1 MRNILTISRREVSAY
16 FNSPIA
22 YIFMILFIF
31 ILSFLFFVFFPFFTQ
46 SNPDLR
52 HFFVWFPWVLS
63 IFIPAVT
70 MRLWSEERRSGTI
83 ELLMT
88 WPLQAWEIVIGKY
101 LAGLFVIA
109 VSLALT
115 FFVPLTLSSVIS
127 DGVGG
132 SGIEW
137 GVIFTSYLGALLI
150 SSVYVALGSWA
161 STLTSNQIV
170 SLLVAISLSFV
181 MAGIGSPPVVKFL
194 NDLLGGIGNIRIGN
208 LIGWFGTDSHFRE
221 FSKGLINPVGLIYG
235 FSLTVFFLVLNNLF
249 VEGRKF

>member
-1 MRNILTISRREVSAY
+1 MRNILTISRREVAAY

-31 ILSFLFFVFFPFFTQ
+31 ILSFLFFVFFPFFSQT
-46 SNPDLR
+46 NPDLR
-52 HFFVWFPWVLS
+52 NFFFWFPWVLS

-83 ELLMT
+83 ELLLT
-88 WPLQAWEIVIGKY
+88 WPLQAWEIVVGKY

-109 VSLALT
+109 VSLI
-115 FFVPLTLSSVIS
+115 LTLVVPMSLSSSVS
-127 DGVGG
+127 
-132 SGIEW
+132 SLEW
-137 GVIFTSYLGALLI
+137 GVVFTSYLGALLI
-150 SSVYVALGSWA
+150 SSVYIALGSWA
-161 STLTSNQIV
+161 STLTNNQIV
-170 SLLVAISLSFV
+170 SLLIAIAFSLV
-181 MAGIGSPPVVKFL
+181 MVGIGYPPVVKFL
-194 NDLLGGIGNIRIGN
+194 NALPGLGNF
-208 LIGWFGTDSHFRE
+208 IGWFGTDSHFRE

>member
-1 MRNILTISRREVSAY
+1 MRNILTISRREVAAY

-31 ILSFLFFVFFPFFTQ
+31 ILSFLFFVFFPFFSQT
-46 SNPDLR
+46 NPDLR
-52 HFFVWFPWVLS
+52 NFFFWFPWVLS

-83 ELLMT
+83 ELLLT
-88 WPLQAWEIVIGKY
+88 WPLQAWEIVVGKY

-109 VSLALT
+109 VSLI
-115 FFVPLTLSSVIS
+115 LTLVVPISLSSSVS
-127 DGVGG
+127 
-132 SGIEW
+132 SLEW
-137 GVIFTSYLGALLI
+137 GVVFTSYLGALLI
-150 SSVYVALGSWA
+150 SSVYIALGSWA
-161 STLTSNQIV
+161 STLTNNQIV
-170 SLLVAISLSFV
+170 SLLIAIAFSLV
-181 MAGIGSPPVVKFL
+181 MVGIGYPPVVKFL
-194 NDLLGGIGNIRIGN
+194 NALPGLGNF
-208 LIGWFGTDSHFRE
+208 IGWFGTDSHFRE

>member
-1 MRNILTISRREVSAY
+1 MRNILTISRREVAAY

-31 ILSFLFFVFFPFFTQ
+31 ILSFLFFVFFPFFSQT
-46 SNPDLR
+46 NPDLR
-52 HFFVWFPWVLS
+52 NFFFWFPWVLS

-83 ELLMT
+83 ELLLT
-88 WPLQAWEIVIGKY
+88 WPLQAWEVVVGKY

-109 VSLALT
+109 ISLI
-115 FFVPLTLSSVIS
+115 LTLVVPMSLSSSVS
-127 DGVGG
+127 SLD
-132 SGIEW
+132 W
-137 GVIFTSYLGALLI
+137 GVVFTSYLGALLI
-150 SSVYVALGSWA
+150 SSVYIALGSWA
-161 STLTSNQIV
+161 STLTNNQIV
-170 SLLVAISLSFV
+170 SLLIAIAFSLV
-181 MAGIGSPPVVKFL
+181 MVGIGYPPVVKFL
-194 NDLLGGIGNIRIGN
+194 NALPGLGNF
-208 LIGWFGTDSHFRE
+208 IGWFGTDSHFRE

>member
-1 MRNILTISRREVSAY
+1 MRNILTISRREVAAY

-31 ILSFLFFVFFPFFTQ
+31 ILSFLFFVFFPFFSQT
-46 SNPDLR
+46 NPDLR
-52 HFFVWFPWVLS
+52 NFFFWFPWVLS

-83 ELLMT
+83 ELLLT
-88 WPLQAWEIVIGKY
+88 WPLQAWEVVVGKY

-109 VSLALT
+109 VSLILT
-115 FFVPLTLSSVIS
+115 LVVPLSLSSSVS
-127 DGVGG
+127 
-132 SGIEW
+132 SLEW
-137 GVIFTSYLGALLI
+137 GVVFTSYLGALLI
-150 SSVYVALGSWA
+150 SSVYIALGSWA
-161 STLTSNQIV
+161 STLTNNQIV
-170 SLLVAISLSFV
+170 SLLIAIAFSLV
-181 MAGIGSPPVVKFL
+181 MVGIGYPPVVKFL
-194 NDLLGGIGNIRIGN
+194 NALPGLGNF
-208 LIGWFGTDSHFRE
+208 IGWFGTDSHFRE

>member
-1 MRNILTISRREVSAY
+1 MRNILTISRREVAAY

-31 ILSFLFFVFFPFFTQ
+31 ILSFLFFVFFPFFSQT
-46 SNPDLR
+46 NPDLR
-52 HFFVWFPWVLS
+52 NFFFWFPWVLS

-83 ELLMT
+83 ELLLT
-88 WPLQAWEIVIGKY
+88 WPLQAWEVVVGKY

-109 VSLALT
+109 ISLI
-115 FFVPLTLSSVIS
+115 LTLVVPISLSSSVS
-127 DGVGG
+127 
-132 SGIEW
+132 SLEW
-137 GVIFTSYLGALLI
+137 GVVFTSYLGALLI
-150 SSVYVALGSWA
+150 SSVYIALGSWA
-161 STLTSNQIV
+161 STLTNNQIV
-170 SLLVAISLSFV
+170 SLLIAIAFSLV
-181 MAGIGSPPVVKFL
+181 MVGIGYPPVVKFL
-194 NDLLGGIGNIRIGN
+194 NALPGLGNF
-208 LIGWFGTDSHFRE
+208 IGWFGTDSHFRE

>member
-31 ILSFLFFVFFPFFTQ
+31 ILSFLFFVFFPFFSQT
-46 SNPDLR
+46 NPDLR
-52 HFFVWFPWVLS
+52 NFFFWFPWVLS

-88 WPLQAWEIVIGKY
+88 WPLQAWEVVVGKY

-109 VSLALT
+109 ISLI
-115 FFVPLTLSSVIS
+115 LTLVVPMSLSSSVS
-127 DGVGG
+127 
-132 SGIEW
+132 SLEW

-150 SSVYVALGSWA
+150 SSVYIALGSWA
-161 STLTSNQIV
+161 STLTNNQIV
-170 SLLVAISLSFV
+170 SLLIAIAFSLV
-181 MAGIGSPPVVKFL
+181 MVGIGYPPVVKFL
-194 NDLLGGIGNIRIGN
+194 NALPGLGNF
-208 LIGWFGTDSHFRE
+208 IGWFGTDSHFRE

>member
-1 MRNILTISRREVSAY
+1 MRNILTIYRREVAAY

-31 ILSFLFFVFFPFFTQ
+31 ILSFLFFVFFPFFSQT
-46 SNPDLR
+46 NPDLR
-52 HFFVWFPWVLS
+52 NFFFWFPWVLS

-83 ELLMT
+83 ELLLT
-88 WPLQAWEIVIGKY
+88 WPLQAWEVVVGKY

-109 VSLALT
+109 ISLI
-115 FFVPLTLSSVIS
+115 LTLVVPMSLSSSVS
-127 DGVGG
+127 SLD
-132 SGIEW
+132 W
-137 GVIFTSYLGALLI
+137 GVVFTSYLGALLI
-150 SSVYVALGSWA
+150 SSVYIALGSWA
-161 STLTSNQIV
+161 STLTNNQIV
-170 SLLVAISLSFV
+170 SLLIAIAFSLV
-181 MAGIGSPPVVKFL
+181 MVGIGYPPVVKFL
-194 NDLLGGIGNIRIGN
+194 NALPGLGNF
-208 LIGWFGTDSHFRE
+208 IGWFGTDSHFRE

>member
-1 MRNILTISRREVSAY
+1 MRNILTIFRREVSAY

-31 ILSFLFFVFFPFFTQ
+31 ILSFLFFVFFPFFSQT
-46 SNPDLR
+46 NPDLR
-52 HFFVWFPWVLS
+52 NFFFWFPWVLS

-83 ELLMT
+83 ELLLT
-88 WPLQAWEIVIGKY
+88 WPLQAWEVVVGKY

-109 VSLALT
+109 ISLI
-115 FFVPLTLSSVIS
+115 LTLVVPISLSSSVS
-127 DGVGG
+127 
-132 SGIEW
+132 SLEW
-137 GVIFTSYLGALLI
+137 GVVFTSYLGALLI
-150 SSVYVALGSWA
+150 SSVYIALGSWA
-161 STLTSNQIV
+161 STLTNNQIV
-170 SLLVAISLSFV
+170 SLLIAIAFSLV
-181 MAGIGSPPVVKFL
+181 MVGIGYPPVVKFL
-194 NDLLGGIGNIRIGN
+194 NALPGLGNF
-208 LIGWFGTDSHFRE
+208 IGWFGTDSHFRE

>member
-1 MRNILTISRREVSAY
+1 MRNILTISRREVAAY

-31 ILSFLFFVFFPFFTQ
+31 ILSFLFFVFFPFFSQT
-46 SNPDLR
+46 NPDLR
-52 HFFVWFPWVLS
+52 NFFFWFPWVLS

-88 WPLQAWEIVIGKY
+88 WPLQAWEVVVGKY

-109 VSLALT
+109 ISLILT
-115 FFVPLTLSSVIS
+115 LVVPMSLSSVTS
-127 DGVGG
+127 L
-132 SGIEW
+132 EW
-137 GVIFTSYLGALLI
+137 GVVFTSYLGALLI
-150 SSVYVALGSWA
+150 SSVYIALGSWA
-161 STLTSNQIV
+161 STLTNNQIV
-170 SLLVAISLSFV
+170 SMLIAIAFSLVMV
-181 MAGIGSPPVVKFL
+181 GIGYPPVVKFL
-194 NDLLGGIGNIRIGN
+194 NALPGLGNF
-208 LIGWFGTDSHFRE
+208 IGWFGTDSHFRE

>member
-1 MRNILTISRREVSAY
+1 MRNILTISRREVAAY

-31 ILSFLFFVFFPFFTQ
+31 ILSFLFFVFFPFFSQT
-46 SNPDLR
+46 NPDLR
-52 HFFVWFPWVLS
+52 NFFFWFPWVLS

-88 WPLQAWEIVIGKY
+88 WPLQAWEVVVGKY

-109 VSLALT
+109 ISLI
-115 FFVPLTLSSVIS
+115 LTLVVPISLSSSVS
-127 DGVGG
+127 
-132 SGIEW
+132 SLEW
-137 GVIFTSYLGALLI
+137 GVVFTSYLGALLI
-150 SSVYVALGSWA
+150 SSVYIALGSWA
-161 STLTSNQIV
+161 STLTNNQIV
-170 SLLVAISLSFV
+170 SLLIAIAFSLV
-181 MAGIGSPPVVKFL
+181 MVGIGYPPVVKFL
-194 NDLLGGIGNIRIGN
+194 NALPGLGNF
-208 LIGWFGTDSHFRE
+208 IGWFGTDSHFRE

>member
-1 MRNILTISRREVSAY
+1 MRNILTIARREVAAY

-31 ILSFLFFVFFPFFTQ
+31 ILSFLFFVFFPFFSQT
-46 SNPDLR
+46 NPDLR
-52 HFFVWFPWVLS
+52 NFFFWFPWVLS

-83 ELLMT
+83 ELLLT
-88 WPLQAWEIVIGKY
+88 WPLQAWEIVVGKY

-109 VSLALT
+109 VSLILT
-115 FFVPLTLSSVIS
+115 LFVPMSLSSSVS
-127 DGVGG
+127 
-132 SGIEW
+132 SLEW
-137 GVIFTSYLGALLI
+137 GVVFTSYLGALLI
-150 SSVYVALGSWA
+150 SSVYIALGSWA
-161 STLTSNQIV
+161 STLTNNQIV
-170 SLLVAISLSFV
+170 SLLIAIAFSLV
-181 MAGIGSPPVVKFL
+181 MVGIGYPPVVKFL
-194 NDLLGGIGNIRIGN
+194 NALPGLGNF
-208 LIGWFGTDSHFRE
+208 IGWFGTDSHFRE

>member
-31 ILSFLFFVFFPFFTQ
+31 ILSFLFFVFFPFFSQT
-46 SNPDLR
+46 NPDLR
-52 HFFVWFPWVLS
+52 NFFFWFPWVLS

-88 WPLQAWEIVIGKY
+88 WPLQAWEVVVGKY

-109 VSLALT
+109 ISLI
-115 FFVPLTLSSVIS
+115 LTLVVPMSLSSSVS
-127 DGVGG
+127 
-132 SGIEW
+132 SLEW
-137 GVIFTSYLGALLI
+137 GVVFTSYLGALLI
-150 SSVYVALGSWA
+150 SSVYIALGSWA
-161 STLTSNQIV
+161 STLTNNQIV
-170 SLLVAISLSFV
+170 SLLIAIAFSLV
-181 MAGIGSPPVVKFL
+181 MVGIGYPPVVKFL
-194 NDLLGGIGNIRIGN
+194 NALPGLGNF
-208 LIGWFGTDSHFRE
+208 IGWFGTDSHFRE

>member
-1 MRNILTISRREVSAY
+1 MRNILTISRREVAAY

-31 ILSFLFFVFFPFFTQ
+31 ILSFLFFVFFPFFSQT
-46 SNPDLR
+46 NPDLR
-52 HFFVWFPWVLS
+52 NFFFWFPWVLS

-88 WPLQAWEIVIGKY
+88 WPLQAWEVVVGKY

-109 VSLALT
+109 ISLILT
-115 FFVPLTLSSVIS
+115 LVVPMSLSSVTS
-127 DGVGG
+127 L
-132 SGIEW
+132 EW
-137 GVIFTSYLGALLI
+137 GVVFTSYLGALLI
-150 SSVYVALGSWA
+150 SSGYIALGSWA
-161 STLTSNQIV
+161 STLTNNQIV
-170 SLLVAISLSFV
+170 SLLIAIAFSLV
-181 MAGIGSPPVVKFL
+181 MVGIGYPPVVKFL
-194 NDLLGGIGNIRIGN
+194 NALPGLGNF
-208 LIGWFGTDSHFRE
+208 IGWFGTDSHFRE

>member
-31 ILSFLFFVFFPFFTQ
+31 ILSFLFFVFFPFFSQT
-46 SNPDLR
+46 NPDLR
-52 HFFVWFPWVLS
+52 NFFFWFPWVLS

-88 WPLQAWEIVIGKY
+88 WPLQAWEVVVGKY

-109 VSLALT
+109 ISLILT
-115 FFVPLTLSSVIS
+115 LVVPMSLSSVTS
-127 DGVGG
+127 L
-132 SGIEW
+132 EW
-137 GVIFTSYLGALLI
+137 GVVFTSYLGALLI
-150 SSVYVALGSWA
+150 SSVYIALGSWA
-161 STLTSNQIV
+161 STLTNNQIV
-170 SLLVAISLSFV
+170 SLLIAIAFSLV
-181 MAGIGSPPVVKFL
+181 MVGIGYPPVVKFL
-194 NDLLGGIGNIRIGN
+194 NALPGLGNF
-208 LIGWFGTDSHFRE
+208 IGWFGTDSHFRE

>member
-1 MRNILTISRREVSAY
+1 MRNILTIFRREVSAY

-31 ILSFLFFVFFPFFTQ
+31 ILSFLFFVFFPFFSQT
-46 SNPDLR
+46 NPDLR
-52 HFFVWFPWVLS
+52 NFFFWFPWVLS

-83 ELLMT
+83 ELLLT
-88 WPLQAWEIVIGKY
+88 WPLQAWEVVVGKY

-109 VSLALT
+109 ISLILT
-115 FFVPLTLSSVIS
+115 LVVPMSLSSVTS
-127 DGVGG
+127 L
-132 SGIEW
+132 EW
-137 GVIFTSYLGALLI
+137 GVVFTSYLGALLI
-150 SSVYVALGSWA
+150 SSVYIALGSWA
-161 STLTSNQIV
+161 STLTNNQIV
-170 SLLVAISLSFV
+170 SLLIAIAFSLV
-181 MAGIGSPPVVKFL
+181 MVGIGYPPVVKFL
-194 NDLLGGIGNIRIGN
+194 NALPGLGNF
-208 LIGWFGTDSHFRE
+208 IGWFGTDSHFRE

>member
-1 MRNILTISRREVSAY
+1 MCIRDSYRREVAAY

-31 ILSFLFFVFFPFFTQ
+31 ILSFLFFVFFPFFSQT
-46 SNPDLR
+46 NPDLR
-52 HFFVWFPWVLS
+52 NFFFWFPWVLS

-83 ELLMT
+83 ELLLT
-88 WPLQAWEIVIGKY
+88 WPLQAWEVVVGKY

-109 VSLALT
+109 ISLI
-115 FFVPLTLSSVIS
+115 LTLVVPMSLSSSVS
-127 DGVGG
+127 SLD
-132 SGIEW
+132 W
-137 GVIFTSYLGALLI
+137 GVVFTSYLGALLI
-150 SSVYVALGSWA
+150 SSVYIALGSWA
-161 STLTSNQIV
+161 STLPNNQIV
-170 SLLVAISLSFV
+170 SLLIAIAFSLV
-181 MAGIGSPPVVKFL
+181 MVGFGYPPVVKFL
-194 NDLLGGIGNIRIGN
+194 NALPGLGNF
-208 LIGWFGTDSHFRE
+208 IGWFGTDSHFRE

>member
-31 ILSFLFFVFFPFFTQ
+31 ILSFLFFVFFPFFSQT
-46 SNPDLR
+46 NPDLR
-52 HFFVWFPWVLS
+52 NFFFWFPWVLS

-83 ELLMT
+83 ELLLT
-88 WPLQAWEIVIGKY
+88 WPLQAWEIVVGKY

-109 VSLALT
+109 VSLILT
-115 FFVPLTLSSVIS
+115 LFVPMSLSSSVS
-127 DGVGG
+127 
-132 SGIEW
+132 SLEW
-137 GVIFTSYLGALLI
+137 GVVFTSYLGALLI
-150 SSVYVALGSWA
+150 SSVYIALGSWA
-161 STLTSNQIV
+161 STLTNNQIV
-170 SLLVAISLSFV
+170 SLLIAIAFSLV
-181 MAGIGSPPVVKFL
+181 MVGIGYPPVVKFL
-194 NDLLGGIGNIRIGN
+194 NALPGLGNF
-208 LIGWFGTDSHFRE
+208 IGWFGTDSHFRE

>member
-1 MRNILTISRREVSAY
+1 MRNILTIYRREVAAY

-22 YIFMILFIF
+22 YIFIILFIF
-31 ILSFLFFVFFPFFTQ
+31 ILSFLFFVFFPFFSQ
-46 SNPDLR
+46 ENPDLR
-52 HFFVWFPWVLS
+52 NFFFWFPWILS

-88 WPLQAWEIVIGKY
+88 WPLQSWEIVVGKY

-109 VSLALT
+109 VSLLLT
-115 FFVPLTLSSVIS
+115 LFVPLSLSLVTSF
-127 DGVGG
+127 D
-132 SGIEW
+132 W
-137 GVIFTSYLGALLI
+137 GVVFTSYLGALLI
-150 SSVYVALGSWA
+150 SSVYIALGSWS
-161 STLTSNQIV
+161 STLTDNQIV
-170 SLLVAISLSFV
+170 SLLIAIALSLV
-181 MAGIGSPPVVKFL
+181 MVGIGYPPVVKFL
-194 NDLLGGIGNIRIGN
+194 NDSMGVGNF
-208 LIGWFGTDSHFRE
+208 IGWFGTDSHFRE

>member
-31 ILSFLFFVFFPFFTQ
+31 ILSFLFFVFFPFFSQT
-46 SNPDLR
+46 NPDLR
-52 HFFVWFPWVLS
+52 NFFFWFPWVLS

-83 ELLMT
+83 ELLLT
-88 WPLQAWEIVIGKY
+88 WPLQAWEVVVGKY

-109 VSLALT
+109 ISLILT
-115 FFVPLTLSSVIS
+115 LVVPMSLSSVTS
-127 DGVGG
+127 L
-132 SGIEW
+132 EW
-137 GVIFTSYLGALLI
+137 GVVFTSYLGALLI
-150 SSVYVALGSWA
+150 SSVYIALGAWA
-161 STLTSNQIV
+161 STLTNNQIV
-170 SLLVAISLSFV
+170 SLLIAIAFSLV
-181 MAGIGSPPVVKFL
+181 MVGIGYPPVVKFL
-194 NDLLGGIGNIRIGN
+194 NALPGLGNF
-208 LIGWFGTDSHFRE
+208 IGWFGTDSHFRE

>member
-1 MRNILTISRREVSAY
+1 MRNILTIARREVAAY

-31 ILSFLFFVFFPFFTQ
+31 ILSFLFFVFFPFFSQT
-46 SNPDLR
+46 NPDLR
-52 HFFVWFPWVLS
+52 NFFFWFPWVLS

-83 ELLMT
+83 ELLLT
-88 WPLQAWEIVIGKY
+88 WPLQAWEIVVGKY

-109 VSLALT
+109 VSLI
-115 FFVPLTLSSVIS
+115 LTLVVPMSLSSSVS
-127 DGVGG
+127 
-132 SGIEW
+132 SLEW
-137 GVIFTSYLGALLI
+137 GVVFTSYLGALLI
-150 SSVYVALGSWA
+150 SSVYIALGSWA
-161 STLTSNQIV
+161 STLTNNQIV
-170 SLLVAISLSFV
+170 SLLIAIAFSLV
-181 MAGIGSPPVVKFL
+181 MVGIGYPPVVKFL
-194 NDLLGGIGNIRIGN
+194 NALPGLGNF
-208 LIGWFGTDSHFRE
+208 IGWFGTDSHFRE

>member
-1 MRNILTISRREVSAY
+1 MRNILTISRREVAAY

-31 ILSFLFFVFFPFFTQ
+31 ILSFLFFVFFPFFSQT
-46 SNPDLR
+46 NPDLR
-52 HFFVWFPWVLS
+52 NFFFWFPWVLS

-83 ELLMT
+83 ELLLT
-88 WPLQAWEIVIGKY
+88 WPLQAWEVVVGKY

-109 VSLALT
+109 ISLI
-115 FFVPLTLSSVIS
+115 LTLVVPISLSSSVS
-127 DGVGG
+127 SLD
-132 SGIEW
+132 W

-150 SSVYVALGSWA
+150 SSVYIALGSWA
-161 STLTSNQIV
+161 STLTNNQIV
-170 SLLVAISLSFV
+170 SLLIAIAFSLV
-181 MAGIGSPPVVKFL
+181 MVGIGYPPVVKFL
-194 NDLLGGIGNIRIGN
+194 NALPGLGNF
-208 LIGWFGTDSHFRE
+208 IGWFGTDSHFRE

>member
-1 MRNILTISRREVSAY
+1 MRNILTIYRREVAAY

-31 ILSFLFFVFFPFFTQ
+31 ILSFLFFVFFPFFSQT
-46 SNPDLR
+46 NPDLR
-52 HFFVWFPWVLS
+52 NFFFWFPWVLS

-83 ELLMT
+83 ELLLT
-88 WPLQAWEIVIGKY
+88 WPLQAWEVVVGKY

-109 VSLALT
+109 ISLI
-115 FFVPLTLSSVIS
+115 LTLVVPISLSSSVS
-127 DGVGG
+127 
-132 SGIEW
+132 SLEW
-137 GVIFTSYLGALLI
+137 GVVFTSYLGALLI
-150 SSVYVALGSWA
+150 SSVYIALGSWA
-161 STLTSNQIV
+161 STLTNNQIV
-170 SLLVAISLSFV
+170 SLLIAIAFSLV
-181 MAGIGSPPVVKFL
+181 MVGIGYPPVVKFL
-194 NDLLGGIGNIRIGN
+194 NALPGLGNF
-208 LIGWFGTDSHFRE
+208 IGWFGTDSHFRE

>member
-1 MRNILTISRREVSAY
+1 MRNILTISPREVAAY

-31 ILSFLFFVFFPFFTQ
+31 ILSFLFFVFFPFFSQT
-46 SNPDLR
+46 NPDLR
-52 HFFVWFPWVLS
+52 NFFFWFPWVLS

-88 WPLQAWEIVIGKY
+88 WPLQAWEVVVGKY

-109 VSLALT
+109 ISLILT
-115 FFVPLTLSSVIS
+115 LVVPMSLSSVTS
-127 DGVGG
+127 L
-132 SGIEW
+132 EW
-137 GVIFTSYLGALLI
+137 GVVFTSYLGALLI
-150 SSVYVALGSWA
+150 SSVYIALGSWA
-161 STLTSNQIV
+161 STLTNNQIV
-170 SLLVAISLSFV
+170 SLLIAIAFSLV
-181 MAGIGSPPVVKFL
+181 MVGIGYPPVVKFL
-194 NDLLGGIGNIRIGN
+194 NALPGLGNF
-208 LIGWFGTDSHFRE
+208 IGWFGTDSHFRE

-235 FSLTVFFLVLNNLF
+235 FSLTVFFLVLNTLF

>member
-1 MRNILTISRREVSAY
+1 MRNILTISRREVAAY

-31 ILSFLFFVFFPFFTQ
+31 ILSFLFFVFFPFFSQT
-46 SNPDLR
+46 NPDLR
-52 HFFVWFPWVLS
+52 NFFFWFPWVLS

-88 WPLQAWEIVIGKY
+88 WPLQAWEVVVGKY

-109 VSLALT
+109 ISLILT
-115 FFVPLTLSSVIS
+115 LVVPMSLSSVTS
-127 DGVGG
+127 L
-132 SGIEW
+132 EW
-137 GVIFTSYLGALLI
+137 GVVFTSYLGALLI
-150 SSVYVALGSWA
+150 SSVYIALGAWA
-161 STLTSNQIV
+161 STLTNNQIV
-170 SLLVAISLSFV
+170 SLLIAIAFSLV
-181 MAGIGSPPVVKFL
+181 MVGIGYPPVVKFL
-194 NDLLGGIGNIRIGN
+194 NALPGLGNF
-208 LIGWFGTDSHFRE
+208 IGWFGTDSHFRE

>member
-1 MRNILTISRREVSAY
+1 MRNILTISRREVAAY

-31 ILSFLFFVFFPFFTQ
+31 ILSFLFFVFFPFFSQT
-46 SNPDLR
+46 NPDLR
-52 HFFVWFPWVLS
+52 NFFFWFPWVLS

-88 WPLQAWEIVIGKY
+88 WPLQAWEVVVGKY

-109 VSLALT
+109 ISLILT
-115 FFVPLTLSSVIS
+115 LVVRMSLSSVTS
-127 DGVGG
+127 LEGV
-132 SGIEW
+132 
-137 GVIFTSYLGALLI
+137 VVFTSYLGALRI
-150 SSVYVALGSWA
+150 SSVYIALGSWA
-161 STLTSNQIV
+161 STLTNNQIV
-170 SLLVAISLSFV
+170 SLLIAIAFSLV
-181 MAGIGSPPVVKFL
+181 MVGIGYPPVVKFL
-194 NDLLGGIGNIRIGN
+194 NALPGLGNF
-208 LIGWFGTDSHFRE
+208 IGWFGTDSHFRE

>member
-1 MRNILTISRREVSAY
+1 MRNILTIFRREVAAY

-22 YIFMILFIF
+22 YIFIILFVF
-31 ILSFLFFVFFPFFTQ
+31 ILAFLFFVFFPFFTQ

-52 HFFVWFPWVLS
+52 NFFFWFPWVLS

-115 FFVPLTLSSVIS
+115 LFVPLTLSSVTS
-127 DGVGG
+127 
-132 SGIEW
+132 IEW

-161 STLTSNQIV
+161 STLTNNQIV
-170 SLLVAISLSFV
+170 SLLVAIALSLV
-181 MAGIGSPPVVKFL
+181 MVGIGYPPVVKFL
-194 NDLLGGIGNIRIGN
+194 NDLLGGIGNF
-208 LIGWFGTDSHFRE
+208 IGWFGTDSHFRE

-235 FSLTVFFLVLNNLF
+235 FSLTVFFLVLTNLF
-249 VEGRKF
+249 VEGRKFRG

>member
-1 MRNILTISRREVSAY
+1 MRNILTISRREVAAY

-31 ILSFLFFVFFPFFTQ
+31 ILSFLFFVFFPFFSQT
-46 SNPDLR
+46 NPDLR
-52 HFFVWFPWVLS
+52 NFFFWFPWVLS

-83 ELLMT
+83 ELLLT
-88 WPLQAWEIVIGKY
+88 WPLQAWEVVVGKY

-109 VSLALT
+109 ISLILT
-115 FFVPLTLSSVIS
+115 LVVPLSLSSSVS
-127 DGVGG
+127 
-132 SGIEW
+132 SLEW
-137 GVIFTSYLGALLI
+137 GVVFTSYLGALLI
-150 SSVYVALGSWA
+150 SSVYIALGSWA
-161 STLTSNQIV
+161 STLTNNQIV
-170 SLLVAISLSFV
+170 SLLIAIAFSLV
-181 MAGIGSPPVVKFL
+181 MVGIGYPPVVKFL
-194 NDLLGGIGNIRIGN
+194 NALPGLGNF
-208 LIGWFGTDSHFRE
+208 IGWFGTDSHFRE

>member
-1 MRNILTISRREVSAY
+1 MRNILTIFRREVSAY

-31 ILSFLFFVFFPFFTQ
+31 ILSFLFFVFFPFFSQT
-46 SNPDLR
+46 NPDLR
-52 HFFVWFPWVLS
+52 NFFFWFPWVLS

-88 WPLQAWEIVIGKY
+88 WPLQAWEVVVGKY

-109 VSLALT
+109 ISLILT
-115 FFVPLTLSSVIS
+115 LVVPMSLSSVTS
-127 DGVGG
+127 L
-132 SGIEW
+132 EW
-137 GVIFTSYLGALLI
+137 GVVFTSYLGALLI
-150 SSVYVALGSWA
+150 SSVYIALGSWA
-161 STLTSNQIV
+161 STLTNNQIV
-170 SLLVAISLSFV
+170 SLLIAIAFSLV
-181 MAGIGSPPVVKFL
+181 MVGIGYPPVVKFL
-194 NDLLGGIGNIRIGN
+194 NALPGLGNF
-208 LIGWFGTDSHFRE
+208 IGWFGTDSHFRE

>member
-1 MRNILTISRREVSAY
+1 MRNILTIFRREVAAY

-22 YIFMILFIF
+22 YIFIILFVF
-31 ILSFLFFVFFPFFTQ
+31 ILAFLFFVFFPFFTQ

-52 HFFVWFPWVLS
+52 RFFAWFPWVLTF
-63 IFIPAVT
+63 FIPAVT

-115 FFVPLTLSSVIS
+115 LFVPLTLSSVTS
-127 DGVGG
+127 
-132 SGIEW
+132 IEW
-137 GVIFTSYLGALLI
+137 GGIFTSYLGALLI

-161 STLTSNQIV
+161 STLSSNQIV
-170 SLLVAISLSFV
+170 SLLVAIALSFV

-194 NDLLGGIGNIRIGN
+194 NDLMGGIGNIRIGN